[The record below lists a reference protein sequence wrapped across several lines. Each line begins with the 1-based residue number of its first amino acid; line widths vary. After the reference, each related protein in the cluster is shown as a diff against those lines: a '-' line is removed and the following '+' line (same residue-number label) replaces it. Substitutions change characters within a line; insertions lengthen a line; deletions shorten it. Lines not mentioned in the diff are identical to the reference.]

1 MSDRS
6 SVVGV
11 LALQGDYQKHL
22 EILDAA
28 GIAGQAV
35 RFADDFGRV
44 DRLII
49 PGGESTV
56 IADLLV
62 RLGMHDEFAAF
73 IRSRPVWG
81 TCAGMILLA
90 AKVSDG
96 SVATYDAID
105 ITVERNGYGR
115 QVHSLVAPSSIALNG
130 STAKLDL
137 VFIRAPRV
145 TAVGPGVTTLL
156 SWNDDPVLLA
166 QKNVLVSAFHP
177 ELTGST
183 LLHEYFAR
191 RFPVDAMAPK
201 ANGTL

>member
-1 MSDRS
+1 MSDRV

-22 EILDAA
+22 EILDTA
-28 GIAGQAV
+28 GIAGRAV
-35 RFADDFGRV
+35 RFADDFDRV

-56 IADLLV
+56 IADLIV
-62 RLGMHDEFAAF
+62 RLGMKDTFAAF
-73 IRSRPVWG
+73 IASHPVWG

-90 AKVSDG
+90 AKVNDRSIVPYG
-96 SVATYDAID
+96 AID

-115 QVHSLVAPSSIALNG
+115 QVHSLVAPSSISLNG
-130 STAKLDL
+130 SAEQLDL

-145 TAVGPGVTTLL
+145 TGVGRGVTTLL
-156 SWNDDPVLLA
+156 TWNDDPVLLA
-166 QKNVLVSAFHP
+166 QKNILVSAFHP

-183 LLHEYFAR
+183 LLHEFFAR
-191 RFPVDAMAPK
+191 RFPVTTSA
-201 ANGTL
+201 

>member
-56 IADLLV
+56 IADLLM
-62 RLGMHDEFAAF
+62 RLEMHDAFAAF
-73 IRSRPVWG
+73 IASRPVWG

-96 SVATYDAID
+96 SVSTYGAID

-115 QVHSLVAPSSIALNG
+115 QVHSLVAPSSITLNG
-130 STAKLDL
+130 SAEKLDL

-145 TAVGPGVTTLL
+145 TAVGPGVKTLL
-156 SWNDDPVLLA
+156 TWNNDPVLLA
-166 QKNVLVSAFHP
+166 QGNILVSAFHP

-183 LLHEYFAR
+183 LLHEFFAR
-191 RFPVDAMAPK
+191 RFPADEAA
-201 ANGTL
+201 

>member
-1 MSDRS
+1 MNDRV

-22 EILDAA
+22 EILDRA
-28 GIAGQAV
+28 GIAGRAV
-35 RFADDFGRV
+35 RFADDFDRV

-62 RLGMHDEFAAF
+62 RLGMKDAF
-73 IRSRPVWG
+73 TTFISSRPVWG

-90 AKVSDG
+90 TDVDDKSIAPYGV
-96 SVATYDAID
+96 ID
-105 ITVERNGYGR
+105 ISVERNGYGR
-115 QVHSLVAPSSIALNG
+115 QVHSLVAPSLIALNG
-130 STAKLDL
+130 TSEKLDL

-145 TAVGPGVTTLL
+145 TGVGPGVTTLL
-156 SWNDDPVLLA
+156 TWNDDPVLLS

-191 RFPVDAMAPK
+191 RFPVSGAS
-201 ANGTL
+201 

>member
-1 MSDRS
+1 MNNRG

-28 GIAGQAV
+28 GIAGRAV
-35 RFADDFGRV
+35 RFADDFDRV

-62 RLGMHDEFAAF
+62 RLEMKEAFATF
-73 IRSRPVWG
+73 IKSNPVWG

-90 AKVSDG
+90 AKVAGHSISPYG
-96 SVATYDAID
+96 MID

-115 QVHSLVAPSSIALNG
+115 QVHSLVSPSSISLNG
-130 STAKLDL
+130 STDKLDL

-145 TAVGPGVTTLL
+145 IEVGPGVTTLL
-156 SWNDDPVLLA
+156 TWNNDPVLLA
-166 QKNVLVSAFHP
+166 QNNILVSAFHP

-183 LLHEYFAR
+183 LLHEFFAR
-191 RFPVDAMAPK
+191 RFPLKPAAS
-201 ANGTL
+201 